1 MSLTPGYGETP
12 VDGDELAALAPAA
25 KDLLGSEVTKAAVYD
40 LEQAV
45 LEDTGEALLTSVLNG
60 SLTTDDL
67 LTDHFVRELH
77 RRLYADIWLWAGSF
91 RKRELNIGVA
101 PENIAVELRNSI
113 ETIRYRWEHTEDWTP
128 HQLGI
133 AVHAETVRVHPFVD
147 GNGRT
152 TRLLGDLVFVATQA
166 TEDLEIYDWDLD
178 KRRYIELLR
187 DYDRHRDP
195 SFLADFIRT
204 QRLESSFDTETLI

>member
-12 VDGDELAALAPAA
+12 IDGDELAALAPAA
-25 KDLLGSEVTKAAVYD
+25 KDLLGGKVTKAAVYD

-45 LEDTGEALLTSVLNG
+45 QEDTAETFLTAVLNG
-60 SLTTDDL
+60 DLTVDDL
-67 LTDHFVRELH
+67 LTDQFVRDLH
-77 RRLYADIWLWAGSF
+77 RRLYVDIWFWAGTF

-101 PENIAVELRNSI
+101 PESIAVELRNSI
-113 ETIRYRWEHTEDWTP
+113 ETISYRWEHSMDWTP

-152 TRLLGDLVFVATQA
+152 TRLLADLVLAATQE
-166 TEDLEIYDWDLD
+166 TEHLEIYDWDLD

-195 SFLADFIRT
+195 RFLADFIRT
-204 QRLESSFDTETLI
+204 QSLES

>member
-12 VDGDELAALAPAA
+12 INADELAALTPAV
-25 KDLLGSEVTKAAVYD
+25 KDLLGGEVTKAAVYD
-40 LEQAV
+40 LEQAMQEDAAETFLTAV
-45 LEDTGEALLTSVLNG
+45 LDG
-60 SLTTDDL
+60 SLTVDDL
-67 LTDHFVRELH
+67 LTDQFVRDLH
-77 RRLYADIWLWAGSF
+77 RCLYADIWIWAGTF
-91 RKRELNIGVA
+91 RKRELNLGVA

-113 ETIRYRWEHTEDWTP
+113 ETISYRWEHTEDWTA

-195 SFLADFIRT
+195 CFLADFIRT